1 MQINKRKKRGAIDL
15 VGNIAN
21 AVFGVLD
28 SEYAKNMAQTIQQLK
43 NDDKHLLN
51 LLKNQTSIL
60 DSTLNIMKR
69 NQQQYQTTFE
79 LTVERLNDV
88 KAKMLEEDKEIYNL
102 KLHQFFTA
110 ISTQLLSVTTSI
122 QFYESAIL
130 GVLTDTNHGKISPL
144 LLTPKQLM
152 NEVTTMRE
160 HLRSTMQ
167 LPVNMSNISELYSRM
182 TVSSGL
188 FDTKMLFQIT
198 LPLINDQS
206 FDLFVVIPVP
216 GIING
221 EYVTITPC
229 TSMMAF
235 NTHRNGY
242 FPISE
247 IQLAQ
252 CVSSKNDIFIC
263 SDTQEIYSLESG
275 KCTCEVNLFNNS
287 TSSCTWQSFTSNTLW
302 IQSVAQNQWMFVAR
316 NPVKLNSVCDNEHSQ
331 VIQVYLSSHQGAYSH
346 IIRQQ

>member
-1 MQINKRKKRGAIDL
+1 
-15 VGNIAN
+15 
-21 AVFGVLD
+21 
-28 SEYAKNMAQTIQQLK
+28 
-43 NDDKHLLN
+43 
-51 LLKNQTSIL
+51 
-60 DSTLNIMKR
+60 
-69 NQQQYQTTFE
+69 
-79 LTVERLNDV
+79 
-88 KAKMLEEDKEIYNL
+88 
-102 KLHQFFTA
+102 
-110 ISTQLLSVTTSI
+110 
-122 QFYESAIL
+122 
-130 GVLTDTNHGKISPL
+130 
-144 LLTPKQLM
+144 
-152 NEVTTMRE
+152 MRE

-167 LPVNMSNISELYSRM
+167 LPVNMSNISELYSLM

-252 CVSSKNDIFIC
+252 CVSSKNDVFIC

-302 IQSVAQNQWMFVAR
+302 IQAVAQNQWMFVAR
-316 NPVKLNSVCDNEHSQ
+316 NPVKLNAVCDNEHSQ
-331 VIQVYLSSHQGAYSH
+331 VKLQNTGLLELPPGCILSHHTATITSHYTMTTRLKYSH
-346 IIRQQ
+346 TSFHSSPIVTAIPRQSSLKLKNISMETANDEITSLKSSLNMIRSQEELPNNTLSQHQHHFILEYMALGLSVLILCSIIGRYLFRRNTHRHRIGTPHPQPRRRVQEQHAMSEVEVAEED